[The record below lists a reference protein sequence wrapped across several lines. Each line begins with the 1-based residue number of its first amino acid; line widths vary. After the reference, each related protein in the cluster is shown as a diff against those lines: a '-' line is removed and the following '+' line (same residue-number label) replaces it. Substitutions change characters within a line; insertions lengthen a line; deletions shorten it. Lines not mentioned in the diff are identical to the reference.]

1 MRWWSTAATQSN
13 KWALRFC
20 SCTFFCPI
28 CNTTAAVSAKWS
40 RFFEPFVLRMI
51 LIGLI
56 CVISVTNLASILE
69 ESGCSPVDYEPQSW
83 KEISEGANKIKQVE
97 LCLSPLLSENS
108 FFQGLFCASFP
119 PTLTSLPPTWMTGT
133 QSETW
138 APCACVLLHMCPE
151 ASSHP
156 RWQKTQNKLEL
167 KNKLGTDGAHC
178 PLPSH
183 RHSHSQ
189 TLTPSLKVTFR
200 NANRKKF
207 WLDYMVT
214 VGKDTWDLLQIK
226 SYFYGTL
233 YRHSYGTFTY
243 LIFED
248 HLNLLYLLL

>member
-20 SCTFFCPI
+20 SCTFFGPI
-28 CNTTAAVSAKWS
+28 SNTTAAVSAKWS
-40 RFFEPFVLRMI
+40 CFFEPFVLRMI

-69 ESGCSPVDYEPQSW
+69 ESCCSPVDYEPQSW

-97 LCLSPLLSENS
+97 RC
-108 FFQGLFCASFP
+108 
-119 PTLTSLPPTWMTGT
+119 LPPTWMTGT

-151 ASSHP
+151 ASSQP

-189 TLTPSLKVTFR
+189 TLTPSVKVTFGK
-200 NANRKKF
+200 ANRKKF
-207 WLDYMVT
+207 WLDCMVT
-214 VGKDTWDLLQIK
+214 VGKDTWDLQIK

-233 YRHSYGTFTY
+233 YRHIYGKFTY

>member
-20 SCTFFCPI
+20 SCTFFGPI
-28 CNTTAAVSAKWS
+28 SNTTAAVSAKWS
-40 RFFEPFVLRMI
+40 CFFEPFVLRMI

-69 ESGCSPVDYEPQSW
+69 ESCCSPVDYEPQSW

-97 LCLSPLLSENS
+97 RCLPPPPLLSE
-108 FFQGLFCASFP
+108 FLFSGSVLCFLS

-178 PLPSH
+178 PLPP
-183 RHSHSQ
+183 HSQ
-189 TLTPSLKVTFR
+189 TLTPSVKVTFGK
-200 NANRKKF
+200 ANRKKF
-207 WLDYMVT
+207 WLDCMVT
-214 VGKDTWDLLQIK
+214 VGKDTWDLQIK

-233 YRHSYGTFTY
+233 YRHIYGKFTY